1 VLHAVD
7 AALEHCAAQ
16 FDRAGRLYVGFSG
29 GLDST
34 VLLHALVH
42 ARAKHWRGR
51 TVALHANHGL
61 HASAQDWQRHCDA
74 CCRGL
79 DVPLRSSELA
89 IEVLGAGTEAAARTA
104 RYAWFDQ
111 HLEHGDLLLLAHH
124 QDDQAETLLLRL
136 LRGAGPEGLAGM
148 PAQRDIGAGR
158 LLRPLLS
165 LPRQVL
171 EDYARLHALEWV
183 EDPSNASSDY
193 DRNFLRREVLPLLE
207 KRWPGYR
214 RTFSRAATQLTA
226 MAEQQPVAA
235 LQVCTSVVGDPGF
248 LLAELPADTQEAA
261 LAVRGWL
268 RGQGLRMPSAAMLTE
283 FLRQLREGQGAK
295 LATGDWVL
303 RRYRDAVYCGVPG
316 LAGPPLPVS
325 VVPGSWLP
333 WAGLGQVRV
342 RCRPGT
348 DPGELLLRA
357 RCGGERL
364 ENAAGHHHD
373 LKNVFQSC
381 AVPPWWR
388 PRTPLLLRRQAGTEE
403 LLAVGAFGRSPAAVK
418 AGIELDWKAPVLPAR
433 GKPPG

>member
-1 VLHAVD
+1 MTCSTHATRGCSPTVTEIVEGSVLHAVD

-248 LLAELPADTQEAA
+248 LLAELPADGAGGCPGGAWLAAGPGIAHALGGNADRVPASASRRAGGKARHRRLGTQA
-261 LAVRGWL
+261 LPRCG
-268 RGQGLRMPSAAMLTE
+268 
-283 FLRQLREGQGAK
+283 
-295 LATGDWVL
+295 VL
-303 RRYRDAVYCGVPG
+303 RRSGACRSTA
-316 LAGPPLPVS
+316 A
-325 VVPGSWLP
+325 
-333 WAGLGQVRV
+333 RV
-342 RCRPGT
+342 GRPGQLAALGGPRAGAGALQARHGPGGVT
-348 DPGELLLRA
+348 AAGTLWRGAPGERRRA
-357 RCGGERL
+357 
-364 ENAAGHHHD
+364 
-373 LKNVFQSC
+373 S
-381 AVPPWWR
+381 
-388 PRTPLLLRRQAGTEE
+388 
-403 LLAVGAFGRSPAAVK
+403 S
-418 AGIELDWKAPVLPAR
+418 
-433 GKPPG
+433 